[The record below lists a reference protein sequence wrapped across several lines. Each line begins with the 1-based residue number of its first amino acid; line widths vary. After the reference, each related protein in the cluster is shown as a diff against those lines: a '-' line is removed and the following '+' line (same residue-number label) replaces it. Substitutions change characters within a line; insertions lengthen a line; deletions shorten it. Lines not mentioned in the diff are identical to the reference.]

1 MPERRLGAHHPFWFD
16 TVVLSNFAIAEEIAW
31 LGARYSGQ
39 GRITAE
45 VFEEIGAGI
54 AAGYSMLAS
63 VDELLHKDLFTL
75 VQLEAAEMRQYRQYR
90 NALGS
95 GEASSIAAARSR
107 GGTVVTDDRAA
118 RAVCSRERTK
128 YTGTVGILIAACKD
142 GQIALDTAEDVFQRM
157 KAHGFY
163 APLMRLRDV
172 IEP

>member
-63 VDELLHKDLFTL
+63 SRPSRLRIPPRLATEIGKPNPRKLSRRLADDHRPDVDP
-75 VQLEAAEMRQYRQYR
+75 
-90 NALGS
+90 
-95 GEASSIAAARSR
+95 
-107 GGTVVTDDRAA
+107 TVVRD
-118 RAVCSRERTK
+118 
-128 YTGTVGILIAACKD
+128 
-142 GQIALDTAEDVFQRM
+142 QNPQ
-157 KAHGFY
+157 
-163 APLMRLRDV
+163 RLRN
-172 IEP
+172 